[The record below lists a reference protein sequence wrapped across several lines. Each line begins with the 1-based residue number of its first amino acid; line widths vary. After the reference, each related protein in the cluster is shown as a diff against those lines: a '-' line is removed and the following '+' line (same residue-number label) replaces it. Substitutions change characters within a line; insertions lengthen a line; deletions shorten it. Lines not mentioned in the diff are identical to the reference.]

1 MKRVLLFFFVFIF
14 TFSFGGG
21 IFANEAEEL
30 LDKWEAEKKRNGYYA
45 GNPNETEILEKT
57 KDYIVLRNITAK
69 AEIYSST
76 MDMFESAEV
85 FVMEAK
91 KHCEKNDYFNVN
103 IIPFTWNNTNL
114 KNVRVNDFVNI
125 EIDLL
130 SRYLVNYQKQKEN

>member
-30 LDKWEAEKKRNGYYA
+30 LEKWEAEKKRNGYYA

-91 KHCEKNDYFNVN
+91 KHCEKNDYFNVVYAGN
-103 IIPFTWNNTNL
+103 SIALDENTSYIICRT
-114 KNVRVNDFVNI
+114 
-125 EIDLL
+125 DLYTKL
-130 SRYLVNYQKQKEN
+130 GKDSLL